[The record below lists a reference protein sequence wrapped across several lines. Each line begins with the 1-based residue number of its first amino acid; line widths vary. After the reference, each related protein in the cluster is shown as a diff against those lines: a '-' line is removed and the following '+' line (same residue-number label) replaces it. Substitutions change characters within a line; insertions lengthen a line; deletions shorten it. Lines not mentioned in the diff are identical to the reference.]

1 MSFIDTL
8 DIYNKPNNR
17 RTLTMNNLQKSFER
31 ALEDFYTVDWSE
43 TDGSD
48 VKQILETYFENIP
61 NNRSAIQKLFDDC
74 AKINKYQKMIASKM
88 LEAC

>member
-1 MSFIDTL
+1 
-8 DIYNKPNNR
+8 
-17 RTLTMNNLQKSFER
+17 MNNLQESFER

-61 NNRSAIQKLFDDC
+61 NNRSAIQNLFDDC
-74 AKINKYQKMIASKM
+74 AKINKYQKMIASEM
-88 LEAC
+88 LKTC

>member
-1 MSFIDTL
+1 MTQL
-8 DIYNKPNNR
+8 CDIMGKKETKDMNK
-17 RTLTMNNLQKSFER
+17 LTESFEKVIV
-31 ALEDFYTVDWSE
+31 DFYTVNWSE

-74 AKINKYQKMIASKM
+74 TKINKYQKMIASKM